1 MSIREPGLQTR
12 KATPRQSV
20 PASATKA
27 AAPGGGE
34 EAWIEVIQK
43 MDEVYGDLVRSQTEL
58 ESRHAQLQ
66 EAQAFIG
73 SVLSAMSD
81 VLIVCDLSGRVQ
93 QVNKPLCGLTG
104 KQESELIGAALD
116 GLFKTETVALS
127 KKFRQRLESEGQVAD
142 CEVSLVSSD
151 GGVALLAMN
160 CTARRDHKGRLV
172 GMVLVGRQV
181 GELKRAYSE
190 LDIADQRLTQTQQQL
205 IGSEK
210 MAALGRL
217 VAGVAHELNNPISF
231 VFGNMHAL
239 KRYGAQIKTY
249 LEACA
254 KFPLP
259 AELSEMRQQLKI
271 DRTIADIGPLVEGT
285 LEGAERVSE
294 IVQDLRRFT
303 SQQEEPVELFDL
315 ARVIRTAADWVV
327 KAERAK
333 PQLIFDMPEPLE
345 IFGRR
350 GHIHQIL
357 VNLIQNAVDVL
368 AERGDGLIE
377 ISASADANTATVT
390 VSDNGS
396 GIAAE
401 HAGKIFEP
409 FFTTKPIG
417 RGTGLGLY
425 VSYGLAQKQGG
436 TLAAS
441 TRASGGAQFTLT
453 VPIHDRQTK

>member
-27 AAPGGGE
+27 AAPVGGE

-151 GGVALLAMN
+151 GGVAPLAMN

-172 GMVLVGRQV
+172 GMVLVGRPV

-190 LDIADQRLTQTQQQL
+190 LDIAHQRLTQTQQQL